1 MPAELLRIH
10 PLNPEP
16 RKIRKVVDVL
26 EKGGVIVYPTDS
38 VYGIGCSLMNRS
50 AVNRLSQLLSVK
62 PRKLELSF
70 VCHDIGEASKY
81 VKHIDTP
88 AFKIMK
94 RTLPGPFTYLLHASA
109 SVSRIMDANKKT
121 VGIRI
126 PDHQVPLEIV
136 RILGSPLV
144 SSSLKDEDEI
154 KTYTTDP
161 EEIFEDVKHKVD
173 LVINSG
179 MGGNVPSTIVD
190 LTSGQPVVIREG
202 LGRLIN

>member
-1 MPAELLRIH
+1 MPAELIRIH

-16 RKIRKVVDVL
+16 RKIRKVVEVL
-26 EKGGVIVYPTDS
+26 KKGGIIVYPTDS
-38 VYGIGCSLMNRS
+38 VYGIGCSLLNKS
-50 AVNRLSQLLSVK
+50 AVNRLSQLLWVK

-81 VKHIDTP
+81 VKYLDTP

-94 RTLPGPFTYLLHASA
+94 RTLPGPFTYLFHASA
-109 SVSRIMDANKKT
+109 SVSRIMEANKST

-126 PDHQVPLEIV
+126 PDHRVPAEIV
-136 RILGSPLV
+136 KALGGPLV

-154 KTYTTDP
+154 KAYTTDP

-173 LVINSG
+173 LVIDSG
-179 MGGNVPSTIVD
+179 MGGNVPSTVVD
-190 LTSGQPVVIREG
+190 LTSGRPVVVREG
-202 LGRLIN
+202 LGIFTS